1 MWSYVPAAPDRL
13 RATLRSVRTT
23 ASAILGVVLWAMV
36 AGCGADGKA
45 DHNLNSG
52 NRSSAMTPAPGSF
65 DASARCRFSWRPAF
79 DAVSRLR
86 GKTIF
91 EIPIT
96 SEVPF
101 ISGVE
106 AGMREAAARV
116 GARLVIYPNQGRP
129 EEWAQG
135 IRTAI
140 AEHVDAITLLAQ
152 DPRLLAPQIAEA
164 RSAGIPVVVVRTT
177 GEGEACQTDASG
189 HPYGSACVA
198 GPFEQAGRLE
208 ADWVTASSGGRADV
222 LVLTSND
229 ARSTVPLTRGLMD
242 EFRARCPACD
252 LRFVDVPIPRWA
264 AQLRGEVQSALV
276 QDPKL
281 NYVVP
286 IYDSMSQYVVAALD
300 AQGASNRVRIA
311 TFNGTPFVLKLLE
324 DGDVVRMDAGEDLA
338 WVGWATMDQTFRVV
352 SGVPPVRSEHTALRV
367 FDDGNVRQAG
377 TPPQVDQGY
386 GRAYVAG
393 YELLWGARR

>member
-1 MWSYVPAAPDRL
+1 M
-13 RATLRSVRTT
+13 
-23 ASAILGVVLWAMV
+23 VVCALA
-36 AGCGADGKA
+36 AGCGSVGKA
-45 DHNLNSG
+45 EHVPDAGTAARLAAA
-52 NRSSAMTPAPGSF
+52 RAQIERFRAMPTFVAPGPS
-65 DASARCRFSWRPAF
+65 F

-101 ISGVE
+101 IAAVE
-106 AGMREAAARV
+106 GGMRQAAARV
-116 GARLVIYPNQGRP
+116 GAHLVTYPNQGNP
-129 EEWAQG
+129 SEWAQG

-140 AEHVDAITLLAQ
+140 AEHADAITLLAQ

-164 RSAGIPVVVVRTT
+164 MHAGIPVVVARTT
-177 GEGEACQTDASG
+177 GEGESCQTDASG
-189 HPYGSACVA
+189 RPYGSACVA

-222 LVLTSND
+222 LVVTSND

-242 EFRARCPACD
+242 EFRVRCPACD

-264 AQLRGEVQSALV
+264 TQLRGEVQSALV
-276 QDPKL
+276 RDPGL
-281 NYVVP
+281 NYVIP
-286 IYDSMSQYVVAALD
+286 IYDSMSQYVVSAIKAQSAA
-300 AQGASNRVRIA
+300 SRVRIA
-311 TFNGTPFVLKLLE
+311 TFNGTPFVLRLLE

-352 SGVPPVRSEHTALRV
+352 AGVPPVRSEHTALRV
-367 FDDGNVRQAG
+367 FDDGDVRQAG
-377 TPPQVDQGY
+377 TPPRVDQGY
-386 GRAYVAG
+386 GNPYAAG
-393 YELLWGARR
+393 YERLWGARH